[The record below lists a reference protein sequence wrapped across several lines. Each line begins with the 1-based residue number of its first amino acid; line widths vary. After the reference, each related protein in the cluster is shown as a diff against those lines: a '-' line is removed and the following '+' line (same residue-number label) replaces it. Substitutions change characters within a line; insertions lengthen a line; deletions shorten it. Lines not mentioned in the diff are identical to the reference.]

1 VILSRPTS
9 PQARPMDPALMF
21 YWNRPG
27 SPVGGLLP
35 ERRAK
40 SLRAPNDEPS
50 ADAGAL
56 LLRVAHYA
64 HGVKMSVPPAPPE
77 TLYSVDL
84 EMQSTLHTCT
94 TFLDEWRF
102 ARDELHSPL
111 YPQPTSF
118 TEPAPAASL
127 TSESVVSFFET
138 SEKRQR
144 EAMLKTTA
152 AEIAAEIAAAA
163 IEEASCVQM
172 DVEPLWQRH
181 LRNHALRQGLPDHD
195 LDARHQLLLGKL
207 AAWKLE

>member
-1 VILSRPTS
+1 
-9 PQARPMDPALMF
+9 
-21 YWNRPG
+21 
-27 SPVGGLLP
+27 
-35 ERRAK
+35 
-40 SLRAPNDEPS
+40 
-50 ADAGAL
+50 
-56 LLRVAHYA
+56 
-64 HGVKMSVPPAPPE
+64 
-77 TLYSVDL
+77 
-84 EMQSTLHTCT
+84 
-94 TFLDEWRF
+94 LDEWRF

-152 AEIAAEIAAAA
+152 AEIAAEIAPAA
-163 IEEASCVQM
+163 IEEDSCVQM

-195 LDARHQLLLGKL
+195 LDARQQLLLGKL
-207 AAWKLE
+207 AAWKPE

>member
-1 VILSRPTS
+1 
-9 PQARPMDPALMF
+9 M
-21 YWNRPG
+21 
-27 SPVGGLLP
+27 
-35 ERRAK
+35 
-40 SLRAPNDEPS
+40 
-50 ADAGAL
+50 
-56 LLRVAHYA
+56 
-64 HGVKMSVPPAPPE
+64 KMSVPPAPPE

-118 TEPAPAASL
+118 TEPAPAASG

-144 EAMLKTTA
+144 EAMLKTT
-152 AEIAAEIAAAA
+152 AAEIAAAA

-207 AAWKLE
+207 AAWKPD